1 MLFYQIFTYRKA
13 FVLRDA
19 YAIQRM
25 ALVGGNYEYVGMI
38 RILERWSSED
48 NNLRCR
54 FCLQDAGRD
63 SARETKVH
71 DLLVYGFIFRILI

>member
-38 RILERWSSED
+38 RILER
-48 NNLRCR
+48 
-54 FCLQDAGRD
+54 
-63 SARETKVH
+63 
-71 DLLVYGFIFRILI
+71 